1 MNNFKKIGLSAL
13 AGSLAAFTSASAA
26 EMSVSGSA
34 KLTYTNGDS
43 SEVTGNPFGMNTSL
57 GFTGSGD
64 VNGYETTLFVTAADQ
79 FGGMSSASVSVD
91 MGDMGKITFDQG
103 VGAGG
108 ISTIDDKTPSA
119 AEEVWDN
126 LDAVTG
132 DENGLVGGGN
142 SGVFVYA
149 NEFMGSNLSVQVGKG
164 GSAANTDGAVSGTS
178 SSSGSSY
185 DFALTNS
192 SLAEGVNAGIG
203 YGKIANA
210 GSGTT
215 GSDEDAHYTGFVTYT
230 AGGISAGYQMSV
242 VEDNTQGGIDE
253 EATGWSIAA
262 NVMDGLSV
270 SYGEREIEFMKP
282 SAAHVTED
290 QEGVALAYTMGSA
303 KLTVQQNE
311 TTNNGGTAGTTDEMT
326 EIALSLSF

>member
-13 AGSLAAFTSASAA
+13 AGSLAAFTSASAV
-26 EMSVSGSA
+26 EMSVSGTA
-34 KLTYTNGDS
+34 NVTYVNGDP

-64 VNGYETTLFVTAADQ
+64 VNGYETTLFVTSADAV
-79 FGGMSSASVSVD
+79 GGMSSASLSID
-91 MGDMGKITFDQG
+91 MGDMGVLTFDQG

-149 NEFMGSNLSVQVGKG
+149 NEFMGQNLSAQIGKG
-164 GSAANTDGAVSGTS
+164 GSAANANGNVSGASSASGTS
-178 SSSGSSY
+178 W
-185 DFALTNS
+185 DVALTNS
-192 SLAEGVNAGIG
+192 SLYDGMTVGAG

-210 GSGTT
+210 GAGST
-215 GSDEDAHYTGFVTYT
+215 GSDEDAHYTAFVTYT
-230 AGGISAGYQMSV
+230 TGGISAGYQMSV
-242 VEDNTQGGIDE
+242 VEDNTQAGIDE

-262 NVMDGLSV
+262 NVMDGLSI
-270 SYGEREIEFMKP
+270 SYGEREIDFMKV

-290 QEGVALAYTMGSA
+290 QEGTALAYTMGSA
-303 KLTVQQNE
+303 KITVQHNE
-311 TTNNGGTAGTTDEMT
+311 TSNNGGTAGSSDEVT
-326 EIALSLSF
+326 EIALALSF